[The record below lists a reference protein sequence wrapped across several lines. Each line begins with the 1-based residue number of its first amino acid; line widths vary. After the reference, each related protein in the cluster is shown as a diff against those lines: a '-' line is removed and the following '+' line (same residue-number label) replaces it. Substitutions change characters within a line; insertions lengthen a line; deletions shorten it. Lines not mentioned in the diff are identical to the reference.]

1 MRLDILK
8 QNTNQ
13 LRSSFMI
20 ELELK
25 EIKQK
30 TKAIKELSKA
40 IKSLRKETEKY
51 YGEEVYEQ
59 EVLSLEDLGVERV
72 DIKESISMDELK
84 STINEFI
91 ENFKEEEKQSKPRKR
106 KPVSE
111 D

>member
-1 MRLDILK
+1 
-8 QNTNQ
+8 
-13 LRSSFMI
+13 MI

-59 EVLSLEDLGVERV
+59 EVLSLEDLGVERT

-91 ENFKEEEKQSKPRKR
+91 GTLKEEEKQSKPRKR